1 MMQREE
7 EQRLIRRVVAGDAE
21 AFAPLVE
28 RYGRPIFSLV
38 WGIVRRREVAEEVT
52 QDVFLKAYTHLAS
65 YGGRSSFSTWLYRI
79 AYNTALTAVRPRHT
93 IFSLFDQRRAERM
106 ADTAEE
112 DCEQSLRIETREAKL
127 LQALDRLAPEERALV
142 QLHYYENKSLSECG
156 EIFGW
161 TENNCKVRLHRIR
174 KKLELWISEIS

>member
-7 EQRLIRRVVAGDAE
+7 EERLIRRVVAGDAE

-38 WGIVRRREVAEEVT
+38 LGIVRRCEVAEEVT

-79 AYNTALTAVRPRHT
+79 AYNTALTAARPRRT
-93 IFSLFDQRRAERM
+93 LFSLFDQGRSERM
-106 ADTAEE
+106 VDTTEE
-112 DCEQSLRIETREAKL
+112 DREAARCIESREAKL
-127 LQALDRLAPEERALV
+127 LRAIDRLTPEDRALV
-142 QLHYYENKSLSECG
+142 QLHYYESKSLAECG
-156 EIFGW
+156 EIFGQ
-161 TENNCKVRLHRIR
+161 TETNCKVRLHRIR
-174 KKLELWISEIS
+174 KKLELWINEMS